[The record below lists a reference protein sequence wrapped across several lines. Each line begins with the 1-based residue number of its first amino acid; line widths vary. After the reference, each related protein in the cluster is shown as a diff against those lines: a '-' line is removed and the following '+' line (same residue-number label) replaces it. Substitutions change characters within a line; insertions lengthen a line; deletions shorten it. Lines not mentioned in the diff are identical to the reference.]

1 MRFLSAWGLAIVKPL
16 TIATLF
22 PSPYQRNVTRRYLL
36 LLEGLTVTLS
46 FVSCF
51 VSDAGAALA
60 GSAFFSSC
68 SITAVTG
75 ISTGAAA
82 DHLGMDKGQHL
93 IPSKFSSI
101 NQFAQFLQNFTQY
114 LRDNYYLI
122 KTNFN
127 KEQTDIIVADIAN
140 MVNET
145 IEMSN
150 RCLDI
155 ILVDDN
161 IPIPY
166 QQVKKSLYNGDIKE
180 FISLLNSIIKSIPY
194 LIYKEKFNEGYF
206 HSFFHVALT
215 LIGMRPLSEVATS
228 DGRIDMVIECPK
240 AIYIMEFKYSPNDK
254 DLSNDALDQII
265 DKKYYQPYIIQQKT
279 IVGIGYSFE
288 EKSRQIT
295 NYREETLY
303 VPQIIL
309 DKLK

>member
-1 MRFLSAWGLAIVKPL
+1 MQIMKLERELSKFVREWIDARWQKWSLNHEAI
-16 TIATLF
+16 
-22 PSPYQRNVTRRYLL
+22 RR
-36 LLEGLTVTLS
+36 
-46 FVSCF
+46 
-51 VSDAGAALA
+51 DRR
-60 GSAFFSSC
+60 
-68 SITAVTG
+68 TG
-75 ISTGAAA
+75 IYSLNQGGKLLDYLDSIMGNIEA
-82 DHLGMDKGQHL
+82 HLGMDKGQHL

-114 LRDNYYLI
+114 LRDNYNLVEI
-122 KTNFN
+122 NLN
-127 KEQTDIIVADIAN
+127 KEYTDIIVVDIAT
-140 MVNET
+140 MVNEI

-155 ILVDDN
+155 ILDDEN
-161 IPIPY
+161 VPIPY
-166 QQVKKSLYNGDIKE
+166 QQVKKSLYKGDIKE
-180 FISLLNSIIKSIPY
+180 LVCLLNSIIKSIPY

-228 DGRIDMVIECPK
+228 DGRIDMVIDCPK

-254 DLSNDALDQII
+254 DLSNDALDQIK

-279 IVGIGYSFE
+279 IVGIGYSFG

-295 NYREETLY
+295 DYRDETLY

-309 DKLK
+309 DK

>member
-1 MRFLSAWGLAIVKPL
+1 MQIMKLERELSKFVREWIDARWQKWSLNHEAI
-16 TIATLF
+16 
-22 PSPYQRNVTRRYLL
+22 RR
-36 LLEGLTVTLS
+36 
-46 FVSCF
+46 
-51 VSDAGAALA
+51 DRR
-60 GSAFFSSC
+60 
-68 SITAVTG
+68 TG
-75 ISTGAAA
+75 IYSLNQGGKLLDYLDSIMGNIEA
-82 DHLGMDKGQHL
+82 HLGMDKGQHL

-114 LRDNYYLI
+114 LRDNYNLVEI
-122 KTNFN
+122 NLN
-127 KEQTDIIVADIAN
+127 KEYTDIIVVDIAT
-140 MVNET
+140 MVKEI

-155 ILVDDN
+155 ILDDEN
-161 IPIPY
+161 VPIPY
-166 QQVKKSLYNGDIKE
+166 QQVKKSLYKGDIKE
-180 FISLLNSIIKSIPY
+180 LVCLLNSIIKSIPY

-254 DLSNDALDQII
+254 DLSNDALDQIK

-279 IVGIGYSFE
+279 IVGIGYSFG

-295 NYREETLY
+295 DYRDETLY
-303 VPQIIL
+303 IPQIIL
-309 DKLK
+309 DK

>member
-1 MRFLSAWGLAIVKPL
+1 MQIMKLERELSKFVREWIDARWQKWSLNHEAI
-16 TIATLF
+16 
-22 PSPYQRNVTRRYLL
+22 RR
-36 LLEGLTVTLS
+36 
-46 FVSCF
+46 
-51 VSDAGAALA
+51 DRR
-60 GSAFFSSC
+60 
-68 SITAVTG
+68 TG
-75 ISTGAAA
+75 IYSLNQGGKLLDYLDSIMGNIEA
-82 DHLGMDKGQHL
+82 HLGMDKGQHL

-114 LRDNYYLI
+114 LRDNYNLVEI
-122 KTNFN
+122 NLN
-127 KEQTDIIVADIAN
+127 KEYTDIIVVDIAT
-140 MVNET
+140 MVKEI

-155 ILVDDN
+155 ILDDEN
-161 IPIPY
+161 VPIPY
-166 QQVKKSLYNGDIKE
+166 QQVMKSLYKGDIKE
-180 FISLLNSIIKSIPY
+180 LVCLLNSIIKSIPY

-228 DGRIDMVIECPK
+228 DGRIDMVIDCPK

-254 DLSNDALDQII
+254 DLSNDALDQIK

-279 IVGIGYSFE
+279 IVGIGYSFG

-295 NYREETLY
+295 DYRDETLY

-309 DKLK
+309 DK

>member
-1 MRFLSAWGLAIVKPL
+1 MQITKLERELSEFVREWIDARWQKWSLNYKAI
-16 TIATLF
+16 
-22 PSPYQRNVTRRYLL
+22 RR
-36 LLEGLTVTLS
+36 
-46 FVSCF
+46 
-51 VSDAGAALA
+51 DRR
-60 GSAFFSSC
+60 
-68 SITAVTG
+68 TG
-75 ISTGAAA
+75 IYSLNQGGKLL
-82 DHLGMDKGQHL
+82 DYLDSIMGNLEDYLDMDKGQHL

-122 KTNFN
+122 EINFN

-140 MVNET
+140 MVNEI

-155 ILVDDN
+155 ILYDENV
-161 IPIPY
+161 PIPY
-166 QQVKKSLYNGDIKE
+166 QQVKKSLYNGDVKE

-194 LIYKEKFNEGYF
+194 LIHKEKFNEGYF

-254 DLSNDALDQII
+254 DLSKVALEQIKS
-265 DKKYYQPYIIQQKT
+265 KKYHQPYIIQQKP
-279 IVGIGYSFE
+279 IVGIGYSFGE
-288 EKSRQIT
+288 GTREIT
-295 NYREETLY
+295 NYRDETLY
-303 VPQIIL
+303 VPGIIL
-309 DKLK
+309 E

>member
-1 MRFLSAWGLAIVKPL
+1 MQIMKLERELSEYVSEWIGARWQQWSLNYDAI
-16 TIATLF
+16 
-22 PSPYQRNVTRRYLL
+22 RR
-36 LLEGLTVTLS
+36 
-46 FVSCF
+46 
-51 VSDAGAALA
+51 DRR
-60 GSAFFSSC
+60 
-68 SITAVTG
+68 TG
-75 ISTGAAA
+75 IYSLNQDGKLLDYLDSIMGNLE
-82 DHLGMDKGQHL
+82 DHLGIDKGQHL

-101 NQFAQFLQNFTQY
+101 NEFSTFLKNFTQY
-114 LRDNYYLI
+114 LRDNYYLVEI
-122 KTNFN
+122 NLN
-127 KEQTDIIVADIAN
+127 KEYTDMIVVDIAK
-140 MVNET
+140 MVNEI
-145 IEMSN
+145 IEISN

-155 ILVDDN
+155 ILYDENV
-161 IPIPY
+161 PIPY

-194 LIYKEKFNEGYF
+194 LIHKEKFNEGYF

-254 DLSNDALDQII
+254 DLSNDALDQIK

-279 IVGIGYSFE
+279 IVGIGYSFG

-295 NYREETLY
+295 DYRDEILY

-309 DKLK
+309 DK